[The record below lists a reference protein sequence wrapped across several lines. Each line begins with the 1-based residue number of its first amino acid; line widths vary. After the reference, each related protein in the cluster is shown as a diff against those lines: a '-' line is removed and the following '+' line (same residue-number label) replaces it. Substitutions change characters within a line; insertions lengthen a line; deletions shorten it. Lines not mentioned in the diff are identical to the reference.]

1 MHRKIYWIGATV
13 AMVAVG
19 FAVYAAKTKAGST
32 TNAPPAYVAKIAERL
47 AKDHGDAT
55 PTSAMAVST
64 TRGPAEQVVVAG
76 AGVGSPGTRVW
87 LVVLHGHFQDPGASL
102 PSGDPIPTGSIIS
115 FTINKQSH
123 HIMDFGIGD
132 RSPNLLSLGQVK
144 SIGRANF
151 SPARSTVSL
160 ILAEP
165 DFAPNFGD
173 PLWGGWPGDSP
184 RLRMLARAIGQ
195 ARRLG
200 TVKSIAGLQDSFW
213 PLVQLG
219 YGNGRVVPL
228 TWDAGSTV
236 AIQLPDGRWQLLK
249 SAFLARVL
257 RNPRSTFSNT
267 PRSRVTS
274 GPNGRATVIVGNLP
288 GLRALLYMSPS
299 NGGGGKETAPAG
311 SILIARMPVVDGQIH
326 WQGTVRLPPRDAAKG
341 RWSLTLIVRPFPQFS
356 VVSGESLGLPWPHD
370 AGK

>member
-1 MHRKIYWIGATV
+1 
-13 AMVAVG
+13 
-19 FAVYAAKTKAGST
+19 
-32 TNAPPAYVAKIAERL
+32 
-47 AKDHGDAT
+47 
-55 PTSAMAVST
+55 MAVST
-64 TRGPAEQVVVAG
+64 TRGPAEQVVAG
-76 AGVGSPGTRVW
+76 AGVDSPGTRVW

-102 PSGDPIPTGSIIS
+102 PSGAPIPTGSIIS

-165 DFAPNFGD
+165 DFARNFGD
-173 PLWGGWPGDSP
+173 PLWVGWPGDSP

-228 TWDAGSTV
+228 TWMREARSRYSSRMVGGNSEIRIPCSGVAQPAVHLFQHAAFSCHIRTEWPGDGDRGQPAGTPRPALYEPLEWWRREGNGSGR
-236 AIQLPDGRWQLLK
+236 LDPDRTNSCGRWPD
-249 SAFLARVL
+249 SLAGNRAPATARCGKRKMEPHTNRETVPPIL
-257 RNPRSTFSNT
+257 
-267 PRSRVTS
+267 SRV
-274 GPNGRATVIVGNLP
+274 R
-288 GLRALLYMSPS
+288 
-299 NGGGGKETAPAG
+299 
-311 SILIARMPVVDGQIH
+311 
-326 WQGTVRLPPRDAAKG
+326 
-341 RWSLTLIVRPFPQFS
+341 
-356 VVSGESLGLPWPHD
+356 
-370 AGK
+370 